1 MTRAA
6 IRSVAAKSGPISLIG
21 LPHPERIAARLAAER
36 LQQHATEPELASI
49 TKLLDT
55 NRHGVMASRGL
66 GAVGAQQS
74 VPPRQVEAEIAVG
87 LAPQDRMMD
96 AVHIRRHDEPAQD
109 PIDFRG
115 NADVAVV
122 EHRGGIEQDL

>member
-1 MTRAA
+1 VRRTLSARVDRAA
-6 IRSVAAKSGPISLIG
+6 LRYVVAKATPLSLTAA
-21 LPHPERIAARLAAER
+21 LHPERIAAPLPPEP
-36 LQQHATEPELASI
+36 LQQHAIEPELASI

-55 NRHGVMASRGL
+55 NRHGVMTGRGL

-74 VPPRQVEAEIAVG
+74 VPPRQVESEIAIG

-96 AVHIRRHDEPAQD
+96 AMHVRRHDEPAQD

-115 NADVAVV
+115 NADVAM
-122 EHRGGIEQDL
+122 